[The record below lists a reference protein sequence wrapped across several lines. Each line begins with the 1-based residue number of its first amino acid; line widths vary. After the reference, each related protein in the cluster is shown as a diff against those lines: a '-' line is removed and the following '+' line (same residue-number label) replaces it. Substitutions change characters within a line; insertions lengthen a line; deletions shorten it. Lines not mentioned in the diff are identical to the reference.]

1 MDKDKVEWRWL
12 SMNPNAISILEND
25 YQLTNDKI
33 EHYKTHVDK
42 VIKIQSVMRRRYWWK
57 YFISFWWEIGNSG
70 TTSEC
75 DNEIPKENI
84 HIGEVT
90 GIHMPIPPGQMMY
103 ICDKTGDICYCNIG
117 EGESE
122 SECSEE
128 TYCEIDDCYYSKK

>member
-1 MDKDKVEWRWL
+1 MDNNSSSLPTFYNINICPETKEQEDISQYIPFDKCEKCTYYIIDH
-12 SMNPNAISILEND
+12 N
-25 YQLTNDKI
+25 
-33 EHYKTHVDK
+33 
-42 VIKIQSVMRRRYWWK
+42 K
-57 YFISFWWEIGNSG
+57 YLYC
-70 TTSEC
+70 EC

-90 GIHMPIPPGQMMY
+90 GIHMPIPPGQSMH

-117 EGESE
+117 EGESESE